1 MALMEIRVYGD
12 PVLEKKTA
20 QVEKVDESI
29 RKLVS
34 DMYETMKA
42 APGIGLAAPQVG
54 VSKRLCLVDLS
65 AGADPDKLIV
75 LINPEIVS
83 EEGYQ
88 KAEEGCLSFPGI
100 FGHVERPMNVKVRY
114 TDLEGTEKE
123 IEGDELLAR
132 ALCHEIDH
140 LEGVVFI
147 NRMSPLKRRLVM
159 KTIRKLRRER
169 QWEHRPGEGSEERA

>member
-12 PVLEKKTA
+12 PVLEKKTEQIA
-20 QVEKVDESI
+20 EVDESI

-54 VSKRLCLVDLS
+54 ISKRLCLVDLS
-65 AGADPDKLIV
+65 AGADPDQLKV
-75 LINPEIVS
+75 LINPEITA

-88 KAEEGCLSFPGI
+88 KAEEGCLSFPGV

-114 TDLEGTEKE
+114 TDLEGKKRE

-140 LEGVVFI
+140 LDGVVFI
-147 NRMSPLKRRLVM
+147 NRLSPLKRRLVM
-159 KTIRKLRRER
+159 KTIRKLKREGK
-169 QWEHRPGEGSEERA
+169 WEHRPGEGSEERA

>member
-1 MALMEIRVYGD
+1 MDIRVYGD
-12 PVLEKKTA
+12 PVLEKKTES
-20 QVEKVDESI
+20 VKTVDDDI
-29 RKLVS
+29 RKLVA

-65 AGADPDKLIV
+65 AGSDPDRLLV
-75 LINPEIVS
+75 LVNPEIIS

-100 FGHVERPMNVKVRY
+100 FGHVERPMRVKVRY
-114 TDLEGTEKE
+114 TDLDGGTQEV
-123 IEGDELLAR
+123 EGDELLAR

-159 KTIRKLRRER
+159 KAIRKLRREG